1 MSESEQEQRPK
12 PVPQG
17 DKARKLKY
25 WGLGLVGLGLV
36 FELLFIF
43 LGSPSVLLSIGGM
56 IFCGIGLVCYAK
68 SRGSSIAW
76 GLAAVLLVIGPLL
89 AVIDINREATRRLMQ
104 KSVKRKWGWVDSLG
118 LVAIIG
124 ILAAIAIPNVSKN
137 YAARSRQSEAKVG
150 LGGIFESARELKEKN
165 RTFVISD
172 INQLGYM
179 PGGTSGRYSLWYA
192 VNGVPT
198 AVPLS
203 PGSHYKSARCDVT
216 TPPTTVI
223 VAASATGF
231 TAAAKGNI
239 IDGNVCDEWSINE
252 IRELKNTLNG
262 LQR

>member
-1 MSESEQEQRPK
+1 MSENEQEQQPK
-12 PVPQG
+12 PVPQD

-76 GLAAVLLVIGPLL
+76 GLAAVLFVIGPLL

-124 ILAAIAIPNVSKN
+124 ILAAIAMPNFSN
-137 YAARSRQSEAKVG
+137 YAARSRQSEAKVH
-150 LGGIFESARELKEKN
+150 LGGIHTAATSNKEERK
-165 RTFVISD
+165 TYEISD
-172 INQLGYM
+172 ISRLGFTPSGNQ
-179 PGGTSGRYSLWYA
+179 RYSLWYA
-192 VNGVPT
+192 VNGIPT
-198 AVPLS
+198 MIPSSNLVKGP
-203 PGSHYKSARCDVT
+203 CDVT
-216 TPPTTVI
+216 THPTTVR
-223 VAASATGF
+223 VAASAKGF
-231 TAAAKGNI
+231 TAAAKGNM
-239 IDGNVCDEWSINE
+239 DADDTCDEWSINDARVL
-252 IRELKNTLNG
+252 INTLNDVNH
-262 LQR
+262 